1 VTGTGDGGK
10 STWLKQCRALYQMF
24 SVNELKSFKE
34 TVLSNLLDSVMML
47 VKAAEDWEYEI
58 HDQKAVFD
66 LKNLMDSVC
75 LYVSVSSSFTADIV
89 DHIKNI
95 IAEKAIK
102 QVLERKKELQFYEN
116 GEYWFENIDRICDP
130 DYVPTMQDVVRT
142 KVKTVG
148 MIETEK
154 VVEISEELINTDNV
168 PISLCDV
175 GGQRPYAICVFLT
188 FCSERRKWVHGYK
201 NVSAVLYFVSLPE
214 FTQTCYED
222 EVTNRLTE
230 SVKVFEG
237 IINHQGKAEALN
249 LVNSYLIFTKPDLL
263 VQAIKE
269 NNSEVQK
276 LLGEFAQDEGQ
287 TQPVKFFEAE
297 KEKDENVEH
306 CRQIVVKKF
315 LSVVKDEQKRAELSQ
330 RCFVVNC
337 LQLKDVQYAMT
348 QILKDVC
355 LGKIETAV

>member
-75 LYVSVSSSFTADIV
+75 LYVSVSTSFTADIV

-175 GGQRPYAICVFLT
+175 GGQRPYAFL
-188 FCSERRKWVHGYK
+188 C
-201 NVSAVLYFVSLPE
+201 
-214 FTQTCYED
+214 
-222 EVTNRLTE
+222 
-230 SVKVFEG
+230 
-237 IINHQGKAEALN
+237 
-249 LVNSYLIFTKPDLL
+249 IF
-263 VQAIKE
+263 
-269 NNSEVQK
+269 N
-276 LLGEFAQDEGQ
+276 
-287 TQPVKFFEAE
+287 
-297 KEKDENVEH
+297 
-306 CRQIVVKKF
+306 
-315 LSVVKDEQKRAELSQ
+315 
-330 RCFVVNC
+330 
-337 LQLKDVQYAMT
+337 
-348 QILKDVC
+348 IL
-355 LGKIETAV
+355 